1 VFYRHFVF
9 DLDGTLIDSRQDL
22 ADAANA
28 MLASYGAAPLPVAD
42 VVAMVGE
49 GARTLVSRVLAR
61 ARVDV
66 DLDEAL
72 VRFLA
77 AYDACLVATTH
88 PYDGVRDLLARLHA
102 TAHVSVLTN
111 KPQHATDRVLEALGL
126 APHVHAAI
134 GGDTAL
140 GRKPEPHGL
149 MALMARSGIA
159 AADTLMVGD
168 SWVDVATARAASI
181 DACLVS
187 YGFGYA
193 AVDADHRAL
202 ARCTITTIG
211 ELARFTATIPASG
224 S

>member
-28 MLASYGAAPLPVAD
+28 MLASYVAAPLPVAD

-49 GARTLVSRVLAR
+49 GARTLVSRVRAR
-61 ARVDV
+61 AQVDA

-72 VRFLA
+72 GRFLV
-77 AYDACLVATTH
+77 AYDACLVATTQ

-149 MALMARSGIA
+149 TALMARSGIA

-168 SWVDVATARAASI
+168 SWVDVATARAVGI

-193 AVDADHRAL
+193 AVDADHRAF

-211 ELARFTATIPASG
+211 ELAGFTATNG
-224 S
+224 F